1 MIICRNV
8 LFHFDQLSIGP
19 IKIVC
24 LQQEKWI
31 RGVRHSIFYAFS
43 VGVMNCFVREKRTN
57 RQLIKMKQVRE
68 TSYLTILRPTLEYA
82 AMVCDP
88 TT

>member
-1 MIICRNV
+1 MRPRFLIINISKHGAKEIGHVKMARAY
-8 LFHFDQLSIGP
+8 LYQQLKAQRDDSCQLYSSIVP
-19 IKIVC
+19 
-24 LQQEKWI
+24 
-31 RGVRHSIFYAFS
+31 SIH
-43 VGVMNCFVREKRTN
+43 RTN